1 MSSGTPSELIGSY
14 RDALHWISTSPLHTE
29 DKGNLKKFVTNYPN
43 LSFFRNAP
51 EEIIRHEREDRVQ
64 IPRWFHEI
72 RQVLAFIH
80 SPTPTH
86 PPTLVRFEEPD
97 YDCNMFDSGEIQ
109 WYQLKIGV
117 MGDDDRDLF
126 IDKAGLYP
134 IATWFGTDQSYL
146 AINLR
151 DPSDGRIHEFSGA
164 DYWDMSFNG
173 ESLEEE
179 SQPAFTSYSRM
190 LSRILEFKFADGSTV
205 LAGQTQHQNK

>member
-1 MSSGTPSELIGSY
+1 MRSTGSPPRHFTLKTKEILRNLSRTTQTFLSSGMLQKKSFDTKEKTEYRSLAGSTKSDRFLPSFI
-14 RDALHWISTSPLHTE
+14 PL
-29 DKGNLKKFVTNYPN
+29 P
-43 LSFFRNAP
+43 
-51 EEIIRHEREDRVQ
+51 
-64 IPRWFHEI
+64 
-72 RQVLAFIH
+72 
-80 SPTPTH
+80 PTH